1 MVPRRT
7 RGAELEPAPSRG
19 RDAATGVVERRG
31 ARTLQ
36 SGFMHVH
43 TFIIQI
49 YAYGL
54 SINTN
59 IFIHNYINMTGENM
73 EIDPYKLFVLNFIAL
88 RSSLV
93 ALLLNYIF
101 TCPTKWE

>member
-7 RGAELEPAPSRG
+7 RGAELEPTPSRG
-19 RDAATGVVERRG
+19 RDAMTGAVERRG

-36 SGFMHVH
+36 SSFMHVH

-54 SINTN
+54 LISQPTL
-59 IFIHNYINMTGENM
+59 IF
-73 EIDPYKLFVLNFIAL
+73 F
-88 RSSLV
+88 
-93 ALLLNYIF
+93 F
-101 TCPTKWE
+101 TII

>member
-7 RGAELEPAPSRG
+7 RGAELEPTPSRG
-19 RDAATGVVERRG
+19 RDATTGVVERRG

-49 YAYGL
+49 YADGL
-54 SINTN
+54 LISRPTL
-59 IFIHNYINMTGENM
+59 IFFSQLCKHDSEIM
-73 EIDPYKLFVLNFIAL
+73 EIHLYKLFVLNFISL

-93 ALLLNYIF
+93 AG
-101 TCPTKWE
+101 